1 MDCSVIPIKAPQQKT
16 KAISNSI
23 RKLMGCSINAG
34 LLEDIYKT
42 D

>member
-1 MDCSVIPIKAPQQKT
+1 MYCLVIPIKAPQQKL
-16 KAISNSI
+16 KVISNPI

-34 LLEDIYKT
+34 LLGDINKT